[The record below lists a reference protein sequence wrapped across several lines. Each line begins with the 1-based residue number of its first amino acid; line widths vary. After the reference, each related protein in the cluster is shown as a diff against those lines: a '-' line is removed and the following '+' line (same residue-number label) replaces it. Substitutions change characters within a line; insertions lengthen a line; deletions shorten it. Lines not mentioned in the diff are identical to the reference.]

1 MSGSGAAGDPLAL
14 SSIEYLVR
22 LDVYKRHSASDP
34 HFQHVCMYERV
45 LANETTAC
53 VAIVIADLHS
63 YAHAACTALL
73 QQGMSNILCT
83 AADLADQTARAGPK
97 KRIHHERNSSS
108 SGKQAGNKYRHA
120 KEGDQV
126 RIPYTAQSAAMKQ
139 QPTSKGRIAETIQC
153 FCAQAP
159 PECGGPSA
167 QGRH

>member
-1 MSGSGAAGDPLAL
+1 MCT
-14 SSIEYLVR
+14 
-22 LDVYKRHSASDP
+22 SAIVPVTHTFSMYA
-34 HFQHVCMYERV
+34 CMNAC
-45 LANETTAC
+45 LQTIETTAC
-53 VAIVIADLHS
+53 VAVAIADLHS

-120 KEGDQV
+120 KDRDQV
-126 RIPYTAQSAAMKQ
+126 RIPYTVQSAAMKQ
-139 QPTSKGRIAETIQC
+139 QPTSKGRIAVTIQC
-153 FCAQAP
+153 LCAQAP